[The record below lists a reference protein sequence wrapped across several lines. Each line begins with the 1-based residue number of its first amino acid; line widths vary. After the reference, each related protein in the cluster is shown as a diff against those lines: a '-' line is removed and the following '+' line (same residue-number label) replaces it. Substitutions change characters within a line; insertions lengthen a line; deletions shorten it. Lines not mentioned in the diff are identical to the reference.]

1 MAEDPGDGMVGLTW
15 STKPAI
21 GWPALA
27 AVDDSTVQVGPQFFN
42 ASAAT
47 PTPGRLEMGR
57 GKTGCT
63 DDSCAEVTW
72 LRKAPTLVTGEGTSY
87 HSPSSVSCPSGASR

>member
-15 STKPAI
+15 CTKPAI

-47 PTPGRLEMGR
+47 PTPRPTGDGTWQNRLHG
-57 GKTGCT
+57 
-63 DDSCAEVTW
+63 
-72 LRKAPTLVTGEGTSY
+72 
-87 HSPSSVSCPSGASR
+87 

>member
-42 ASAAT
+42 GAGTAKCFDRASVCCLAGQGVST
-47 PTPGRLEMGR
+47 PIFLARF
-57 GKTGCT
+57 
-63 DDSCAEVTW
+63 S
-72 LRKAPTLVTGEGTSY
+72 
-87 HSPSSVSCPSGASR
+87 SPESLKL